1 MTADA
6 EATVTGRGGDPS
18 TVRRRARAVDVVVA
32 GLAMVVQVVGLRAG
46 RPGQPLLTGVAAAL
60 LLAVSVVAQGGSLL
74 MRRSRPL
81 TGLVICLA
89 GYVLHSILVP
99 GVPPYAGWTALY
111 AAGVYPRPARRAAFA
126 LLAGTAAFA
135 VVIGIGAVVYPAA
148 VEELVLLLLITV
160 IVALLATVVRSRRA
174 RLDALLERAAA
185 VEREREA
192 DMARAAMEER
202 LHIAREMHDLV
213 GHGLSSIAVQSS
225 TARLALAAGQPD
237 RAVEA
242 LAAVEASSRA
252 ALAEMRQLLGLLR
265 GNDADGYRPPP
276 GVGDLPDLIRRL
288 REQGVAVTLSA
299 DALGQV
305 PEAVSL
311 AAYRVVQEA
320 LTNAVKHAQGN
331 RVAVNVSASAGALAV
346 AVDDYADRPTPHPTL
361 QPEDRANGRG
371 LVGMRERV
379 AALGGQFEAGPAGDH
394 PGWRVRAR
402 IPYPGGDRPYPGEDG
417 P

>member
-1 MTADA
+1 VTAQ
-6 EATVTGRGGDPS
+6 
-18 TVRRRARAVDVVVA
+18 RRARAVDVLLA

-46 RPGQPLLTGVAAAL
+46 RPVQPLLTGVPADL
-60 LLAVSVVAQGGSLL
+60 LLAVSMIAQGGSLL
-74 MRRSRPL
+74 MRRSRPV
-81 TGLVICLA
+81 TGLVICQA
-89 GYVLHSILVP
+89 GYVLNSILVP
-99 GVPPYAGWTALY
+99 GVPPYAGWAALY
-111 AAGVYPRPARRAAFA
+111 AAGVYPRPARRATFA
-126 LLAGTAAFA
+126 VLAGTAAFA
-135 VVIGIGAVVYPAA
+135 VVIGIGAVVYRAA

-160 IVALLATVVRSRRA
+160 IVALLATVIRSRRA

-225 TARLALAAGQPD
+225 TARVALDAGRPD
-237 RAVEA
+237 RAMEA

-276 GVGDLPDLIRRL
+276 GLGDLPDLVQRL
-288 REQGVAVTLSA
+288 RAQGVAVTLSA

-320 LTNAVKHAQGN
+320 LTNAVKHAQGS

-346 AVDDYADRPTPHPTL
+346 EVDDYADRPTPHPKPR
-361 QPEDRANGRG
+361 PEDRANGRG

-379 AALGGQFEAGPAGDH
+379 AALGGRLEAGPAGDH
-394 PGWRVRAR
+394 PGWRVRAS
-402 IPYPGGDRPYPGEDG
+402 IPYPGEDR